1 MAKPKQPTFTLY
13 TDGSFHSKT
22 KNGGYASVVKET
34 NEIVCGNET
43 NTTNNKME
51 LQAVIRGLAH
61 LPDDSNVVV
70 HSDSQYVINAFN
82 KRWINN
88 WKKNGWKTANGQD
101 VKNKQEW
108 ETLAEQKERHKKV
121 KFVWV
126 KGHNGDHYNEAA
138 DQFANVAAQHLTK
151 K

>member
-1 MAKPKQPTFTLY
+1 MAKQNHPTYTLY

-22 KNGGYASVVKET
+22 KCGGYASIVKET
-34 NEIVCGNET
+34 HEIVCGNDI

-61 LPDDSNVVV
+61 LPDNSKVTV

-88 WKKNGWKTANGQD
+88 WKKNGWKTASGQD
-101 VKNKQEW
+101 VKNKEEW
-108 ETLAEQKERHKKV
+108 ETLAAQKERHKQV

-138 DQFANVAAQHLTK
+138 DDLANTMSKCRK